1 MQKTHAEQ
9 KLEEV
14 EQKISDLINSAE
26 YKDLANK
33 NRAWAQPK
41 PTEQQKGEWNL
52 LQEELTQLKL
62 DKSFWQ
68 NAILSSNASQ
78 FKKQDSVRKGYKKEA
93 ATKSERA
100 MLSSI
105 ADHLYSKYVF
115 ETNYDDPTFGDVMEA
130 TGFKSRKAIT
140 LYFSLKK
147 SKEIENDELKDYFTE
162 QEWIYLIDLN
172 YAVNRELHSYLK
184 REKDGTT
191 VVVLE
196 ERFYDAKLVTKIM
209 VKTGVVEDAEHLDV
223 KNAESDSSTDNSLT
237 DKKVS

>member
-1 MQKTHAEQ
+1 MQKTDRE

-14 EQKISDLINSAE
+14 EQKISDLISSVE
-26 YKDLANK
+26 YKDLANN

-52 LQEELTQLKL
+52 LQEQLTQLK
-62 DKSFWQ
+62 KKEEFWQ

-78 FKKQDSVRKGYKKEA
+78 AKKQDSVRKGYKKEA

-130 TGFKSRKAIT
+130 TGFKSRKAI
-140 LYFSLKK
+140 LHYFYLKKK

-184 REKDGTT
+184 REQDGTT

-196 ERFYDAKLVTKIM
+196 EKFYDVKLVTKIM

-223 KNAESDSSTDNSLT
+223 KMAESDSSTDSSLT